1 MKKIFIV
8 EKKQKLNKNLNSY
21 IHSCLSR
28 PATIN
33 VRDKTYVSMMY
44 SDVFPR
50 HINSYWELK
59 LFLNLKNWLKS
70 S

>member
-50 HINSYWELK
+50 HINSY
-59 LFLNLKNWLKS
+59 
-70 S
+70 

>member
-21 IHSCLSR
+21 IHSCLRR
-28 PATIN
+28 PAMIN

-50 HINSYWELK
+50 HINSY
-59 LFLNLKNWLKS
+59 
-70 S
+70 

>member
-8 EKKQKLNKNLNSY
+8 EKKQKLNKNLNAY
-21 IHSCLSR
+21 IHSCLRR

-33 VRDKTYVSMMY
+33 FRDKTYVSMMY

-50 HINSYWELK
+50 HINSY
-59 LFLNLKNWLKS
+59 
-70 S
+70 